1 MIKVQKYEGGSPDM
15 RDILDV
21 FVFFRGRVCGRGGPA
36 MGPGRARNVPRKIPT
51 ARDFPGSSFSDD
63 KADVESYCLAAV
75 FPDNHFLTGS
85 SYNLRRA

>member
-21 FVFFRGRVCGRGGPA
+21 FVFFSCRVCGRGCQE
-36 MGPGRARNVPRKIPT
+36 MFPGKSRLLGIS
-51 ARDFPGSSFSDD
+51 GSSFSDD